1 MSRAVVMAGWDDCPH
16 ISDAEKKDLLRTIP
30 PYQRDAR
37 TKGIPQLGAG
47 AIYPIEESEITVEA
61 FKIPPHWPRAYAMDV
76 GWKRTAALWGAYDR
90 EAMSWYLYAEYY
102 RGHAEPSVHAAGIR
116 ARGEWIPGCIDP
128 AARGRSQDDGK
139 KLTDSYRDLGLDL
152 TLADHAVE
160 AGIFDVYTRLS
171 EGTLKVFSLLKCW
184 LAEYRI
190 YRRDELGRIAAT
202 ADHLMDDTRYLIR
215 TGPEI
220 MITEP
225 APESDAHSQ
234 QAAQARGRTRTGYN

>member
-1 MSRAVVMAGWDDCPH
+1 MSRGVVMAGWNDVPH
-16 ISDAEKKDLLRTIP
+16 IPVQEKKDLLRTIP

-37 TKGIPQLGAG
+37 TKGIPQLGRG
-47 AIYPIEESEITVEA
+47 AIFPIEETEITVEA
-61 FKIPPHWPRAYAMDV
+61 FKIPKHWPRAYALDV

-90 EAMSWYLYAEYY
+90 EISTWYLYAEYY
-102 RGHAEPSVHAAGIR
+102 RGQAEPSVHADAIK
-116 ARGEWIPGCIDP
+116 ARGVWIPGCIDP
-128 AARGRSQDDGK
+128 AARGRGQDDGK

-160 AGIFDVYTRLS
+160 TGIFDVYTGLS
-171 EGTLKVFSLLKCW
+171 TGTIKVFSLLRSW

-190 YRRDELGRIAAT
+190 YRRDELGRIAST
-202 ADHLMDDTRYLIR
+202 ADHLMDCTRYLIR

-225 APESDAHSQ
+225 VDEGDLHAQ
-234 QAAQARGRTRTGYN
+234 QAAQARGRSKTGYG